1 MSAFPEITLVRHGET
16 AWSLSGQHTGRS
28 DIPLTANGEAAARAL
43 APRLAGLSV
52 SAVWSSPS
60 QRAHNTCRLAGFGEG
75 AAIKPDLAEWDYGAY
90 EGITTREILARRPGW
105 RLFRDGC
112 PDGESA
118 ADIGARADRIVAELR
133 AQLAAAQKVTE
144 ATVEGGNV
152 TVRTVHKAIAA
163 IPFGIL
169 ESIPATRDTTRVVR
183 RIHDAISD
191 GIYGTISAANKA
203 VHGAARNAV
212 NPLQPESPPD
222 RKDPPP

>member
-1 MSAFPEITLVRHGET
+1 MSVLP
-16 AWSLSGQHTGRS
+16 
-28 DIPLTANGEAAARAL
+28 AL
-43 APRLAGLSV
+43 MLLLLAGLLALDV
-52 SAVWSSPS
+52 
-60 QRAHNTCRLAGFGEG
+60 QRRLPALQRQQMRNE
-75 AAIKPDLAEWDYGAY
+75 AM
-90 EGITTREILARRPGW
+90 
-105 RLFRDGC
+105 
-112 PDGESA
+112 ESEA
-118 ADIGARADRIVAELR
+118 RIVAELR

-212 NPLQPESPPD
+212 SPLQPESPPD